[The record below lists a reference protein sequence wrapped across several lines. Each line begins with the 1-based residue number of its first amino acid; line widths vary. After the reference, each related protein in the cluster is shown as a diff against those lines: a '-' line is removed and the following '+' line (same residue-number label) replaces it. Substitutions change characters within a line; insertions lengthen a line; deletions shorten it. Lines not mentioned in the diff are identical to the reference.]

1 MLAEIV
7 LEESNVQ
14 TRPRAFYWDAK
25 AGRACGAWQL
35 RCACLPGTLAGQA
48 RVALRLLHIGR
59 ARCPESPMAPY
70 LGACRIGAGRHIA
83 DRRVAKARCA
93 LRLTIAPT
101 CATVAP
107 GGLIAWETS
116 GE

>member
-70 LGACRIGAGRHIA
+70 LGACRIGA